1 MVSVTLPVSGVPW
14 RAIRT
19 RPESATRIGVPA
31 GTVNGICCGV
41 VFSRFGWSALRVAKG
56 WGWEGVCADAT
67 IERQNRR
74 VAESAE
80 RRRNADSRLLHGG
93 FPLVERP
100 SRFLEMLGMRI
111 VGFRVYCGRCSFE
124 QPV

>member
-41 VFSRFGWSALRVAKG
+41 VFSRFGWSGLRVAKG
-56 WGWEGVCADAT
+56 WGWEGVCADAI

-74 VAESAE
+74 FKGKAE
-80 RRRNADSRLLHGG
+80 RRRNPDSRLLHVGYL
-93 FPLVERP
+93 PVER
-100 SRFLEMLGMRI
+100 SLRFVGTLGMSI
-111 VGFRVYCGRCSFE
+111 VGFEVHPARCSF
-124 QPV
+124 Q